1 MVLAAEGGNRRV
13 HGLHAA
19 LPVRHGEAEVL
30 QGILHGGW
38 PEERLLALATYDK
51 DDAFDHT
58 AAKGFIKLQ
67 TLSGKTWASNRR
79 QEGAP
84 AELFDAEKQQGP
96 LKKGKYEDVTP
107 LGQQVVAEAEA
118 VLA

>member
-1 MVLAAEGGNRRV
+1 MASTQRCLSGT
-13 HGLHAA
+13 
-19 LPVRHGEAEVL
+19 VRLKFYKGSCTVVGRKSAYSL
-30 QGILHGGW
+30 YDY
-38 PEERLLALATYDK
+38 ALATYDK

-107 LGQQVVAEAEA
+107 LGKQVVAEAEA